1 VTSKKT
7 PLFEALDGLADGR
20 GELSVDLEQGRAE
33 IEVLES
39 GRLGVRVKRLGLL
52 RANDVDVLKEAEALP
67 RRFKSL
73 PERVLPVEMDAR
85 LEGAVLRTDPEAVR
99 DREFFE
105 VELRGPRNVDIQ
117 RFKVQENGDRQA
129 TDWTMTRE
137 QLEKIFEEMG

>member
-7 PLFEALDGLADGR
+7 PLFEALDGLVDGC

-39 GRLGVRVKRLGLL
+39 GRLGVRVQRLGLS
-52 RANDVDVLKEAEALP
+52 RSRDVDVLQEAESLP
-67 RRFKSL
+67 SRLKSL
-73 PERVLPVEMDAR
+73 PERVLPVEVDAR
-85 LEGAVLRTDPEAVR
+85 LAGAVLRTEREAVR
-99 DREFFE
+99 GGEFFE
-105 VELRGPRNVDIQ
+105 VELRGTRDIDIR
-117 RFKVQENGDRQA
+117 RFKVQENGDRQV